1 MVSVPGN
8 RMSLVIGKRLGPGLA
23 GTFDHV
29 FVGRQLCRAD
39 RSARVHPT
47 CRNPNLCAH
56 AELAAIGE
64 LG

>member
-1 MVSVPGN
+1 
-8 RMSLVIGKRLGPGLA
+8 MSLVIGKHLGPGLA

-39 RSARVHPT
+39 RSARVHSAR
-47 CRNPNLCAH
+47 RNPDFCAH
-56 AELAAIGE
+56 AELTTIGK